1 MTLHAIV
8 WLMVAGAV
16 VLGAA
21 ATWLNV
27 SPWRVLAIAGFATAV
42 TVVLAIQVAGEE
54 CGVSTTTG
62 DRLFEIMIASSLTLY
77 GAAALGGI
85 VDGIRL
91 GKAGDRDTAIE
102 RFVGCPVVS
111 AVGVGI
117 VFFAFL
123 AAIGH
128 CLD

>member
-1 MTLHAIV
+1 MAYSKYAIRRRCWMTLHAIV

-42 TVVLAIQVAGEE
+42 TVVLAIQVASEE
-54 CGVSTTTG
+54 CGVWTTTG

-77 GAAALGGI
+77 GAAALRGLVDRLPLGQAGG
-85 VDGIRL
+85 RQ
-91 GKAGDRDTAIE
+91 TA
-102 RFVGCPVVS
+102 RVT
-111 AVGVGI
+111 
-117 VFFAFL
+117 L
-123 AAIGH
+123 RR
-128 CLD
+128 

>member
-1 MTLHAIV
+1 VTLQAIV
-8 WLMVAGAV
+8 WLMLAGAV
-16 VLGAA
+16 VLAAA
-21 ATWLNV
+21 ATWFDV
-27 SPWRVLAIAGFATAV
+27 SPWRILATAGFATAV
-42 TVVLAIQVAGEE
+42 AVVLAIQVAGEP
-54 CGVSTTTG
+54 CSVSTTTG
-62 DRLFEIMIASSLTLY
+62 GRLFEILIASSLTLY

-91 GKAGDRDTAIE
+91 GKAGDQDAAIA
-102 RFVGCPVVS
+102 RCVGCPVAS

-123 AAIGH
+123 SAIAH